1 MTTEARNA
9 EDYSPRQTEA
19 AHRVL
24 IDLGQI
30 LASFADCLVLVGGW
44 TPDLLLRDASEAH
57 VGSLD
62 VDLALDVDRLREG
75 RYAELLNLLLGTGR
89 YQTGAKPFQLVAEV
103 DLGDGDS
110 PIVVEVEFLAPDDVV
125 LEKHSPK
132 LVEEFRVLQ
141 VPSARSAFHSP
152 VDVQLAGPNVRGV
165 NNTVT
170 MRVVSIADFLV
181 MKAHAIGGRD
191 KPKDSYDLC
200 YCLDHF
206 PGGMGALAQ
215 IWKQRVDDEF
225 VVKAI
230 HILRRKFAAVDTFG
244 PQQVVEFHASN
255 VPEIREMQARRAYE
269 LVREF
274 LEKL

>member
-1 MTTEARNA
+1 M
-9 EDYSPRQTEA
+9 
-19 AHRVL
+19 
-24 IDLGQI
+24 
-30 LASFADCLVLVGGW
+30 LVGGW
-44 TPDLLLRDASEAH
+44 TPDLLLRDASETH

-62 VDLALDVDRLREG
+62 VDLALDADRLREG
-75 RYAELLNLLLGTGR
+75 RYAELLHLLLGTGR
-89 YQTGAKPFQLVAEV
+89 YQAGAKPFQLVAEV
-103 DLGDGDS
+103 DLGDGDT
-110 PIVVEVEFLAPDDVV
+110 PIIVEVEFLAPDDVV

-152 VDVQLAGPNVRGV
+152 VDVQLAGPNVLGV
-165 NNTVT
+165 KNSVT

-181 MKAHAIGGRD
+181 MKAHAIDGRD

-200 YCLDHF
+200 YSLDHF
-206 PGGMGALAQ
+206 PRGMGVLAEE
-215 IWKQRVDDEF
+215 WKQRMNDEY

-230 HILRRKFAAVDTFG
+230 DILHRKFADVNTFG
-244 PQQVVEFHASN
+244 PQQVVEFHASTD
-255 VPEIREMQARRAYE
+255 PEIREMQARRAYE